1 MAGRRAG
8 GYLPIVLYKVRL
20 DRCVHFVFD
29 TATATSTTT
38 STARNMKMYTLGSM
52 GDRVVSVK
60 KSGGEY
66 VVTIKRKDDE
76 TKFIELPA
84 KR

>member
-1 MAGRRAG
+1 M
-8 GYLPIVLYKVRL
+8 KV
-20 DRCVHFVFD
+20 
-29 TATATSTTT
+29 
-38 STARNMKMYTLGSM
+38 YTLGSM